1 LDSITKLISMSP
13 HYWSIVYTGAHI
25 FYVDGSSDPGTLTY
39 TDVSR
44 NIGGV
49 RPVISFDKVS
59 L

>member
-1 LDSITKLISMSP
+1 MSP